1 MQEIPEFW
9 RTEVYHPLFVHFP
22 IALLLV
28 GTFFKIAGLWGKGKF
43 LSLPG
48 SILLTLGVIAG
59 WIAIYTGDLAD
70 GIVSRTLCDPTVLKD
85 HQNSSY
91 TTMWLFSCALL
102 VDFLFQLKIISFKRK
117 LMDAL
122 VIITLLVGSGF
133 LMYTGHLGAT
143 LVYQQ
148 AAGVHR
154 PAPDC
159 AGFN

>member
-28 GTFFKIAGLWGKGKF
+28 GTFFKITGLWSKGKF

-48 SILLTLGVIAG
+48 TILLILGAIGG
-59 WIAIYTGDLAD
+59 WIAVYTGDLAD
-70 GIVSRTLCDPTVLKD
+70 GIVSRKLCDPTILKD
-85 HQNSSY
+85 HENSSY

-102 VDFLFQLKIISFKRK
+102 VDLLFQLKFISFKRK
-117 LMDAL
+117 LIDIL

-148 AAGVHR
+148 AAGVNI
-154 PAPDC
+154 PSSDC
-159 AGFN
+159 AGF

>member
-1 MQEIPEFW
+1 MLEIPEFW

-28 GTFFKIAGLWGKGKF
+28 GTFFKIMGLWGRGQF

-48 SILLTLGVIAG
+48 TILLIIGVVGG

-70 GIVSRTLCDPTVLKD
+70 GIVSRNLCDPTVLKD
-85 HQNSSY
+85 HENSSY

-102 VDFLFQLKIISFKRK
+102 LDCFFLLNLSSFKNK
-117 LMDAL
+117 LFNFL
-122 VIITLLVGSGF
+122 VVIILMVGSGF
-133 LMYTGHLGAT
+133 LIYTGHLGAS

-148 AAGVHR
+148 AAGVNV
-154 PAPDC
+154 PTSDC
-159 AGFN
+159 ANFN

>member
-22 IALLLV
+22 IALLLA
-28 GTFFKIAGLWGKGKF
+28 GTLFKITGLWGKGKF

-48 SILLTLGVIAG
+48 TILLTMGVIGG

-70 GIVSRTLCDPTVLKD
+70 GIVSRTLCDPTILKD
-85 HQNSSY
+85 HENSSY

-102 VDFLFQLKIISFKRK
+102 VDFMFQLKFISFKKK
-117 LMDAL
+117 LIDIL
-122 VIITLLVGSGF
+122 VISTLLVGSGF

-148 AAGVHR
+148 AAGVNR
-154 PAPDC
+154 PSPDC

>member
-28 GTFFKIAGLWGKGKF
+28 GTLFKITGLWAKGKF

-48 SILLTLGVIAG
+48 TILLTIGLMGG

-70 GIVSRTLCDPTVLKD
+70 GIVSRTLCDPTILKD
-85 HQNSSY
+85 HENSSY
-91 TTMWLFSCALL
+91 TTMWLFSFALF
-102 VDFLFQLKIISFKRK
+102 VDVLFQLNFISFKRK
-117 LMDAL
+117 LIDVL

-148 AAGVHR
+148 AAGVNR
-154 PAPDC
+154 PTSDC

>member
-1 MQEIPEFW
+1 MLEILEFW

-28 GTFFKIAGLWGKGKF
+28 GTLFKITGIWEKGKF

-48 SILLTLGVIAG
+48 TILLILGVIGG

-70 GIVSRTLCDPTVLKD
+70 GIVSRTLCDPTILKD
-85 HQNSSY
+85 HENSSY

-102 VDFLFQLKIISFKRK
+102 VDFLFQLKLISFRSK
-117 LMDAL
+117 LIDIM
-122 VIITLLVGSGF
+122 VIITLLIGSGF

-148 AAGVHR
+148 AAGVHT
-154 PAPDC
+154 PSSDC

>member
-1 MQEIPEFW
+1 MQELPEFW

-28 GTFFKIAGLWGKGKF
+28 GTLFKITGIWEKGKF

-48 SILLTLGVIAG
+48 TILLILGVIGG
-59 WIAIYTGDLAD
+59 WIAIYTGDQAD
-70 GIVSRTLCDPTVLKD
+70 GIVSRTICDPTILKD

-91 TTMWLFSCALL
+91 TTMWLFSCALV
-102 VDFLFQLKIISFKRK
+102 VDLLFQLKFISFKRK
-117 LMDAL
+117 IFDFL
-122 VIITLLVGSGF
+122 VILTLLVGSGF

-148 AAGVHR
+148 AAGVYR
-154 PAPDC
+154 PSSDC
-159 AGFN
+159 AGF